1 MQLGFLGHNGFAVGD
16 QSAPVLI
23 DAILLPRYGEE
34 YTSSPVEIYPP
45 RTISLDLMPVPSAVV
60 ISHEHSDHYHL
71 PSLDKIDRAVPI
83 VVGPLMID
91 RAVECVEALGFTVH
105 RLAFGETRRYGS
117 VLITLFPP
125 GADTVLWESRVS
137 QVYVRDAE
145 DPEIGGLYLGIDALI
160 SDEFVAQVEDG
171 ALPRPAAVAVSN
183 NAQIT
188 PPGVFGSLDNLR
200 SAEMSEHL
208 GRRAAFAG
216 LEILQGIIAGT
227 IDQSSVFRGSHFLVC
242 GGGFLKDYEQ
252 MGPFPFSEQKELASL
267 ASDLMR
273 WVDVFGPEPGDV
285 LDVGPEGIRRT
296 GRLPWLGTDRPRFAE
311 LRSRRDAFLD
321 SGDVIPLRRII
332 ATQTAEEEESA
343 LRDIEKELTY
353 LARVILLSPLGQDL
367 IEATRSADR
376 DVTPLVLKLL
386 RSHSEDVSLA
396 FDLGRGAFVPV
407 RDVPL
412 AEALET
418 YPYGMVVH
426 ASDFAGVLRGSL
438 QIWDVV
444 GIALHSWYANETFG
458 SPVALLFDALGEQ
471 ARPDI
476 SCRVYDLQL
485 DAIAKGI
492 E

>member
-1 MQLGFLGHNGFAVGD
+1 MQLGFLGHNGFSVGD
-16 QSAPVLI
+16 QGAPVLI
-23 DAILLPRYGEE
+23 DAILLSRYGEE

-45 RTISLDLMPVPSAVV
+45 RDIALDRMPVPSAVV

-71 PSLDKIDRAVPI
+71 PSLDKIDRDVPI

-91 RAVECVEALGFTVH
+91 RAVKAVEALGFTVH
-105 RLAFGETRRYGS
+105 RLGFGETRRYGS
-117 VLITLFPP
+117 VLITLFPA

-145 DPEIGGLYLGIDALI
+145 DPEIGGIYLGIDALI
-160 SDEFVAQVEDG
+160 SDEFVAQVEEG
-171 ALPRPAAVAVSN
+171 SLPRPAAVAVSN

-200 SAEMSEHL
+200 SADMAEHH

-227 IDQSSVFRGSHFLVC
+227 IEQTSVFRGSHFLIC

-252 MGPFPFSEQKELASL
+252 MGPFPFSEQKELADH
-267 ASDLMR
+267 ASELSR
-273 WVDVFGPEPGDV
+273 WVDVCGPEPGDI
-285 LDVGPEGIRRT
+285 LEVGPEGISRT
-296 GRLPWLGTDRPRFAE
+296 GLLTWLGTDRQRFAE
-311 LRSRRDAFLD
+311 LRARRDAFLG
-321 SGDVIPLRRII
+321 SGEVIPLRRII
-332 ATQTAEEEESA
+332 ATQSAQEEDNA
-343 LRDIEKELTY
+343 LRDIEKELAY
-353 LARVILLSPLGQDL
+353 LARAILLSPLGQDL
-367 IEATRSADR
+367 IEATRAADQDLR
-376 DVTPLVLKLL
+376 PLVLKLL
-386 RSHSEDVSLA
+386 RSHREDVSLA
-396 FDLGRGAFVPV
+396 FDLGRGAFLPV
-407 RDVPL
+407 EDLPL
-412 AEALET
+412 AETLEA
-418 YPYGMVVH
+418 YPYGIVVH
-426 ASDFAGVLRGSL
+426 ASDFAAVLRGSL

-444 GIALHSWYANETFG
+444 GIAMHSWYANDTFG

-476 SCRVYDLQL
+476 SCKVYDLQL

>member
-16 QSAPVLI
+16 QGAPVLI

-45 RTISLDLMPVPSAVV
+45 RKITHDLMPTPSAVV

-71 PSLDKIDRAVPI
+71 PSLDKLDRSVPV

-91 RAVECVEALGFTVH
+91 RAVEAVEALGFTVH
-105 RLAFGETRRYGS
+105 RLAFGETHQYGT

-145 DPEIGGLYLGIDALI
+145 DPEIGGIYLGIDALI

-171 ALPRPAAVAVSN
+171 SLPRPAAVAVSN

-188 PPGVFGSLDNLR
+188 PPGVFGSLDNLG
-200 SAEMSEHL
+200 STDLAEHQ
-208 GRRAAFAG
+208 GRRGAFAG
-216 LEILQGIIAGT
+216 LEILQGIIAET
-227 IDQSSVFRGSHFLVC
+227 IRQTTVFQGSHFLVC

-252 MGPFPFSEQKELASL
+252 MGPFPFSEQKTLAELASR
-267 ASDLMR
+267 LMR
-273 WVDVFGPEPGDV
+273 WVDVAGPEPGDLV
-285 LDVGPEGIRRT
+285 EVDPDGIRRI
-296 GRLPWLGTDRPRFAE
+296 GELSWLKTDRRRFAE
-311 LRSRRDAFLD
+311 LQNRRETFLRSGE
-321 SGDVIPLRRII
+321 SIPLRQII
-332 ATQTAEEEESA
+332 PSGSAEQEQAA
-343 LRDIEKELTY
+343 LHDIEKELTY

-367 IEATRSADR
+367 IRSAR
-376 DVTPLVLKLL
+376 SGTHGVRPLVLKLL
-386 RSHSEDVSLA
+386 GSHSGDTSLA
-396 FDLGRGAFVPV
+396 FDLTHGAFVPV
-407 RDVPL
+407 EDIPL
-412 AEALET
+412 ADALRT

-426 ASDFAGVLRGSL
+426 AGDLAGVLRGSL
-438 QIWDVV
+438 QIWDIV
-444 GIALHSWYANETFG
+444 GIALHSWYANDAFG

-476 SCRVYDLQL
+476 SCQVYDLQL
-485 DAIAKGI
+485 ETVEKGI